1 MRTLMVATLL
11 LSAMAASLS
20 PQSDSQDPYGINLVS
35 TELKMN
41 ENGQRVI
48 NSWSEKN
55 LARLGDRVSIA
66 ILKILEPRELQDPE
80 KVKTCLLVIREAFA
94 QPQFISPET
103 DKQPKVT
110 LFLIEY
116 WKQNVHD
123 SSVEADIRKTVEIL
137 DENVRK

>member
-66 ILKILEPRELQDPE
+66 ILKILEPRELQDP
-80 KVKTCLLVIREAFA
+80 
-94 QPQFISPET
+94 
-103 DKQPKVT
+103 
-110 LFLIEY
+110 
-116 WKQNVHD
+116 
-123 SSVEADIRKTVEIL
+123 RK
-137 DENVRK
+137 